1 MDDLD
6 SKRPLLPAEYLFPV
20 IPITSELSQ
29 FPTLNA
35 KVQGCEAPEN
45 VLALTSQERSK
56 LRFELEQ
63 LRAELLAK
71 QQFYLQQ
78 FETLKQWMTSSFE
91 VESPQVL
98 IDHQAKVKEAELAAE
113 ETMFQG
119 NSKQHIRIRTLAL

>member
-20 IPITSELSQ
+20 EPITSELAE

-35 KVQGCEAPEN
+35 KVHSCEAPES
-45 VLALTSQERSK
+45 LTLSSQERSK

-63 LRAELLAK
+63 LRAELVSK
-71 QQFYLQQ
+71 QQLYQQQ
-78 FETLKQWMTSSFE
+78 FDTLKQWMTSSFA
-91 VESPQVL
+91 VSSPQVL
-98 IDHQAKVKEAELAAE
+98 IDHQSKVKEAELAAE

-119 NSKQHIRIRTLAL
+119 NSKQHIRIRTLSL

>member
-6 SKRPLLPAEYLFPV
+6 SKRPLLPADYLFPV
-20 IPITSELSQ
+20 ELITSELSQ
-29 FPTLNA
+29 FTTLNA
-35 KVQGCEAPEN
+35 KVQSCETPDS
-45 VLALTSQERSK
+45 LSLSPQERSK

-63 LRAELLAK
+63 MRLELLEK

-78 FETLKQWMTSSFE
+78 FETLKQWMTSSFG

-98 IDHQAKVKEAELAAE
+98 IEHQAKVKEAELAAE

-119 NSKQHIRIRTLAL
+119 NSKQHIRIRTLSL